1 VGDDIL
7 VECVEDDQHSDFPKF
22 YIEVG
27 TPMVSEKAKQLLE
40 PILSSNFKFFPF
52 GGENNMNYKFE
63 ILSTGSLMI
72 RLPKEFDVLEAFLNV
87 EVSEF
92 GDWIAETVDKVL
104 NQKSDYEKISAN
116 IFSAD
121 VRKDIT
127 FIFNKYDEDEI
138 EDSLEIETITLRNLI
153 DIWLHKRRNLKES
166 K

>member
-1 VGDDIL
+1 
-7 VECVEDDQHSDFPKF
+7 
-22 YIEVG
+22 
-27 TPMVSEKAKQLLE
+27 
-40 PILSSNFKFFPF
+40 
-52 GGENNMNYKFE
+52 MNYKFE